1 MDYLQSLWVS
11 VWPWSTPVEQPAAAE
26 AKTEPEVA
34 EPTQPDPEVTV
45 PEPVIETEPAF
56 STAPSTKKRKRR
68 ARKQIALQTEEDE
81 SDKAMKLAEEF
92 HWRERNGGL
101 TSVMKGFQSGRNQIK
116 YPVKKR
122 FELSE
127 HKQRYR
133 TPNRPIETS
142 ALYPGNCWEVHANK
156 FAAKPSE
163 VKKDRYI
170 PRAPAKNF
178 L

>member
-11 VWPWSTPVEQPAAAE
+11 VWPWSAPVVEQPA
-26 AKTEPEVA
+26 EPEVAQPQA
-34 EPTQPDPEVTV
+34 EPTQPEPDPVAIA
-45 PEPVIETEPAF
+45 EPIAETEPP
-56 STAPSTKKRKRR
+56 TALPSTKKRKRR
-68 ARKQIALQTEEDE
+68 ARKKIALQTEEEDE
-81 SDKAMKLAEEF
+81 NDKAMQLAEDF

-101 TSVMKGFQSGRNQIK
+101 TSVVKGFPGRNQIK

-142 ALYPGNCWEVHANK
+142 ALYPGNCLEVHANK